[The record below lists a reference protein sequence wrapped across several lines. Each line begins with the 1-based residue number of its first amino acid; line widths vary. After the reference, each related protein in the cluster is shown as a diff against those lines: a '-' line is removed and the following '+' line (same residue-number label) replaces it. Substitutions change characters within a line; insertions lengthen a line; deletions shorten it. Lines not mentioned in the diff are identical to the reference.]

1 MEDKMVKKIFLIKMP
16 VILLVFGM
24 TFISCTNKAD
34 KALNG
39 TWVTEGFEMTL
50 KNGKFEEYLDGVSWR
65 KGTYTANNGE
75 IITAPTHLFGRGFN
89 KLFGVTEEESG
100 IEPKWYAIND
110 FAGVFKSALIKMGFS
125 ESEAEQEADVFVNTM
140 NSANKTATYNV
151 NGNILNL
158 TNDEVTVSL
167 TRKGT

>member
-1 MEDKMVKKIFLIKMP
+1 
-16 VILLVFGM
+16 
-24 TFISCTNKAD
+24 
-34 KALNG
+34 
-39 TWVTEGFEMTL
+39 
-50 KNGKFEEYLDGVSWR
+50 
-65 KGTYTANNGE
+65 
-75 IITAPTHLFGRGFN
+75 
-89 KLFGVTEEESG
+89 
-100 IEPKWYAIND
+100 
-110 FAGVFKSALIKMGFS
+110 MGFS